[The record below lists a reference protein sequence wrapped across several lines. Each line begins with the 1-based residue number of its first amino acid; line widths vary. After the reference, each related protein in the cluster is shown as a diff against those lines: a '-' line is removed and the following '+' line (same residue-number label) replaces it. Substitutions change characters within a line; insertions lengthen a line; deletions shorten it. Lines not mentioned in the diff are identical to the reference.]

1 MGVGGEPTACICSAT
16 RDSCSLLTEEW
27 AVALANAAH
36 PLALACTLGKV
47 EILCFEELDGEEE
60 SVIKIIWQ
68 VFHHGYG
75 TSFKACWETSPPIW
89 VRVMERMCIQNC
101 FAPSRNSS
109 GQKVCS
115 GEVCAVCSKSR
126 NALSVFSKVKLEVWW
141 SEKNSSNDWLLVT
154 AKQTSLLWRNKL
166 GNNPKK
172 FPEKPSLLNIPKRMK
187 GWGNQVKL
195 TYSGKVFE
203 GKSCYFAGKAIKV
216 LDFDF
221 MHVKH

>member
-1 MGVGGEPTACICSAT
+1 MVMGLHLKRVEKPVLQSESESWRERVYKI
-16 RDSCSLLTEEW
+16 
-27 AVALANAAH
+27 ALYHLN
-36 PLALACTLGKV
+36 L
-47 EILCFEELDGEEE
+47 
-60 SVIKIIWQ
+60 
-68 VFHHGYG
+68 
-75 TSFKACWETSPPIW
+75 
-89 VRVMERMCIQNC
+89 
-101 FAPSRNSS
+101 S

-141 SEKNSSNDWLLVT
+141 SENSSNDWLLVT